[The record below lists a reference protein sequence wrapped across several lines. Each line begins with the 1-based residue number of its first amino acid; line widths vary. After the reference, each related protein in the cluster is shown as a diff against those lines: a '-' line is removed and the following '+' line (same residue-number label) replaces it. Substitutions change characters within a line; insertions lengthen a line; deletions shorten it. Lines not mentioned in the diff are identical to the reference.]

1 MSLQKQSGRSML
13 RSVPAA
19 QSMCCASTQQ
29 ELHQDWIDCTRLC
42 TKAVRSS
49 VKQGTHAQC
58 SAVLVGGLCM
68 TCMHMH
74 IQVRQQGSLHCRSSS
89 PLSMAHQGCCCLVL
103 GSQQVSACL
112 MLTQPGCLHVRCLA
126 AAVGRL
132 FASSVLC
139 ERDHQ
144 SRHCRSRKHQLS
156 QTRLGNEQ

>member
-1 MSLQKQSGRSML
+1 
-13 RSVPAA
+13 
-19 QSMCCASTQQ
+19 
-29 ELHQDWIDCTRLC
+29 
-42 TKAVRSS
+42 
-49 VKQGTHAQC
+49 
-58 SAVLVGGLCM
+58 M

-89 PLSMAHQGCCCLVL
+89 PLSMLAHQGCCCLVL

-126 AAVGRL
+126 AAVGKF

-156 QTRLGNEQ
+156 QTRLNNRETDIEVNMWTGHVYWMLWYTHTQVQCICSEHMWTSHVDNIDVCLEVCKVKY